1 MEWFRFII
9 TAVCLGIAVFSYAS
23 AVLGTFRFGFIMN
36 RMHASGIGDTFA
48 LFSVIAA
55 MVVASGISF
64 DSLKLILLVF
74 FMWFTS
80 PVSTHFLGQVE
91 YYSNAHLYR
100 FVEKVN
106 EEIPSGHNS
115 KGENE
120 NGSQSE

>member
-1 MEWFRFII
+1 MEWIRF
-9 TAVCLGIAVFSYAS
+9 AVV
-23 AVLGTFRFGFIMN
+23 AVLLFAGLFSFAAAVIGVYRFGFIMN